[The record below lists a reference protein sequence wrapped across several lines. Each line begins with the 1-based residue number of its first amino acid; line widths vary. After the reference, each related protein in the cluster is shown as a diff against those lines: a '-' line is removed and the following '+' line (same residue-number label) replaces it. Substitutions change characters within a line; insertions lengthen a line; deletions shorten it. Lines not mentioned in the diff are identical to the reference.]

1 MVPDPNLF
9 SFIQLGVSD
18 IEQIPYIAVDMCR
31 FYNGT
36 GSNLKKVDLHIQ
48 CKRKNYLLQM
58 LLEFHNSFLKTE
70 IV

>member
-1 MVPDPNLF
+1 MVPDPGLF
-9 SFIQLGVSD
+9 SFIQMGVPD
-18 IEQIPYIAVDMCR
+18 IEQIPYIAVDMCS

-48 CKRKNYLLQM
+48 CKRKNCLVQM

-70 IV
+70 MI